1 MDQKDFFFSFKVPV
15 TGRLG
20 KHARWLS
27 WGRGLGWSGADVE
40 EAVTLLPSINMSLI
54 PHTGPSA
61 AGNLSEGRVSSL
73 VVSMGQSQG
82 V

>member
-1 MDQKDFFFSFKVPV
+1 MLLRAERYLMFQSGSEGFLFFFFSFKVPV

-40 EAVTLLPSINMSLI
+40 EP
-54 PHTGPSA
+54 
-61 AGNLSEGRVSSL
+61 
-73 VVSMGQSQG
+73 
-82 V
+82 